1 MESGRRLRTLRT
13 DRGGEFTSKDFA
25 AFCAERG
32 TARHLTAPYSPQQN
46 RVVERRNHT
55 VVGMARSMLKG
66 MGVPGRFWGEAVTTA
81 VFVLNR
87 SYTQSV
93 EGKTSF
99 EPWYGRKPDV
109 HFLRIFGCRAHAK
122 ITRPHLKKLD
132 DRSVPVVFLGYEP
145 GGKAYRCYDPAAK
158 RMVVSRD
165 VVFDEGRPWSWTS
178 DGGELPPGEFTV
190 EYAV

>member
-1 MESGRRLRTLRT
+1 
-13 DRGGEFTSKDFA
+13 
-25 AFCAERG
+25 
-32 TARHLTAPYSPQQN
+32 
-46 RVVERRNHT
+46 
-55 VVGMARSMLKG
+55 MARSMLKG

-132 DRSVPVVFLGYEP
+132 DRSVPVVFLGCEP
-145 GGKAYRCYDPAAK
+145 GGKAYRCYDPVAK